1 MDLLTIRKCQPASSN
16 IAAGKTAH
24 DAKAQ
29 AKPQEVRGYVDLGQA
44 ADRLHGTE
52 TSLEEMRTQATF
64 HESLPHAT
72 RVRAWF
78 ASGHENA
85 STADSH
91 CHIPITVVAE
101 EFRSPLGTTEVLF
114 FAQQPLM

>member
-1 MDLLTIRKCQPASSN
+1 MDLLTIRKCQPAGSN

-52 TSLEEMRTQATF
+52 TALEDDENT
-64 HESLPHAT
+64 SDLPRKLASRNPSSGLVRKRPRE
-72 RVRAWF
+72 RVYA
-78 ASGHENA
+78 G
-85 STADSH
+85 
-91 CHIPITVVAE
+91 
-101 EFRSPLGTTEVLF
+101 
-114 FAQQPLM
+114 